1 MSLPPPLIRADAAV
15 RNGRPT
21 APADPAAWPADPAER
36 VAGGFVPPPTEAEA
50 VGQYRRL
57 VHKYAKYY
65 ARMIHPWQ
73 DREGLV
79 TVGQMAVVTAHRRWR
94 PDGGSMFL
102 TYLATLVPRA
112 MWRHVVVERR
122 GGLSRLSG
130 ARPGRASLDGTAVV
144 SRTPDRNTLMARVEA
159 AVRRRAGD
167 ESQAFST
174 EEWVDVY
181 RRLTPRQAA
190 VLRRRLHGES
200 LRLVGADLGLSGER
214 VRQIERAAVRK
225 LRNLAG
231 QVPCLRDNI
240 PVPEE
245 RADG

>member
-57 VHKYAKYY
+57 VFKYARYY

-112 MWRHVVVERR
+112 MWRHVAVERR

-159 AVRRRAGD
+159 EIRRRAGG
-167 ESQAFST
+167 ESWAFAP
-174 EEWVDVY
+174 EEWADIY
-181 RRLTPRQAA
+181 RQLSPRQAD

-200 LRLVGADLGLSGER
+200 LRLIAADLGVTGER
-214 VRQIERAAVRK
+214 IRQIERDTIRK

-240 PVPEE
+240 PVPKE
-245 RADG
+245 

>member
-1 MSLPPPLIRADAAV
+1 MPLPLPRICADAAV

-50 VGQYRRL
+50 VDQYRRL

-144 SRTPDRNTLMARVEA
+144 SSTPDRNALMARVEA
-159 AVRRRAGD
+159 EIRRRAGD

-231 QVPCLRDNI
+231 QVPCLCDNI
-240 PVPEE
+240 PVPKE
-245 RADG
+245 

>member
-1 MSLPPPLIRADAAV
+1 MPLPPPLIRADAAV

-50 VGQYRRL
+50 VDQYRRL

-122 GGLSRLSG
+122 GGLSCLSG
-130 ARPGRASLDGTAVV
+130 ARPGRASLDGMAVV
-144 SRTPDRNTLMARVEA
+144 RRTPDRNALMARIEA
-159 AVRRRAGD
+159 EIRRRRAGG
-167 ESQAFST
+167 EAWAFAP
-174 EEWVDVY
+174 EEWADIY
-181 RRLTPRQAA
+181 RQLSPRQAD

-200 LRLVGADLGLSGER
+200 LRLIAADLGVTGER
-214 VRQIERAAVRK
+214 IRQIERDTIRK

-231 QVPCLRDNI
+231 QVPCLCDNI
-240 PVPEE
+240 PVPKE
-245 RADG
+245 